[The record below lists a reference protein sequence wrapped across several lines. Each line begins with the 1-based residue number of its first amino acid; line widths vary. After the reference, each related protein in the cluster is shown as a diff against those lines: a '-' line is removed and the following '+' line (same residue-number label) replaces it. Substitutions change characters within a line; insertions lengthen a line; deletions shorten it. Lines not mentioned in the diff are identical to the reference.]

1 MLPRFVVTGAVSA
14 AVIAAL
20 FLARPPSAD
29 ITVLCSNNRN
39 SCEAVVEAF
48 EDTSGLNVELLR
60 VPTSEALG
68 RLSDSASE
76 FDVWMGGPSDAYV
89 IADQRGLLQVTF
101 GGDEGASWQ
110 EIYGG
115 ILALCVHD
123 SHAGISSWADL
134 LDGNVSVA
142 APNPLTSGTAATM
155 LAVQHVLHDSLE
167 DSTAYFDQLDE
178 HVSVYTDSGV
188 VPATLVAR
196 ERVDVGITFAPYCER
211 ERELGAPVHTVY
223 PEEGT
228 GYEIGAIALID
239 GTPHLDAASQFV
251 DFAVS
256 DEGQKLGADAAS
268 QAPIS
273 PTLDGN
279 LGFELAHLEVPV
291 VHLEA
296 AKVAAVRSELISRWL
311 EQVRDGQ
318 I

>member
-1 MLPRFVVTGAVSA
+1 MDAFK
-14 AVIAAL
+14 
-20 FLARPPSAD
+20 
-29 ITVLCSNNRN
+29 
-39 SCEAVVEAF
+39 EA
-48 EDTSGLNVELLR
+48 SGLNVELLR

-89 IADQRGLLQVTF
+89 LADQRGLLQATS
-101 GGDEGASWQ
+101 GGDEGDSWQ

-123 SHAGISSWADL
+123 SHAGITSWADL
-134 LDGNVSVA
+134 LDGDVTVA

-155 LAVQHVLHDSLE
+155 LAVQHVLHGSLE
-167 DSTAYFDQLDE
+167 DSTAFFDQLDE

-223 PEEGT
+223 PQEGT
-228 GYEIGAIALID
+228 GYEIGAIALVA
-239 GTPHLDAASQFV
+239 GSANLPEANEFV
-251 DFAVS
+251 EFAVS
-256 DEGQKLGADAAS
+256 DEGQKLGANAAS
-268 QAPIS
+268 QAPVS
-273 PTLDGN
+273 STLEGN
-279 LGFELAHLEVPV
+279 LGSELAHLEVPV
-291 VHLEA
+291 VHLDA
-296 AKVAAVRSELISRWL
+296 AKVAAVRSHLISHWL